1 MGERTGGLVGLT
13 LTSGADTLNVGFPV
27 VGNTGGIFL
36 RLLVSINTSPPS
48 VSRSHSWQFSVR
60 INITMHVAP
69 AAFGANSTTLAPF
82 SSALSHDCA
91 SGALLPGGTDCNSV

>member
-1 MGERTGGLVGLT
+1 
-13 LTSGADTLNVGFPV
+13 
-27 VGNTGGIFL
+27 
-36 RLLVSINTSPPS
+36 
-48 VSRSHSWQFSVR
+48 VR